1 MGLVVGSGVVEWVAK
16 QTNEFGNFGC
26 ATGIGWER
34 RGELVAGVAYSDF
47 NGPNVNAHI
56 AVFGLMS
63 REYLWTIFDYPFKQL
78 KVNRITCLIG
88 EGNHKSVNLC
98 GRMGFMPETRLKGA
112 HASGDLLI
120 YRMFRDECKWLELK
134 K

>member
-1 MGLVVGSGVVEWVAK
+1 MGLVVGAGVVEWVAK
-16 QTNEFGNFGC
+16 KTNEFGNFGC

-34 RGELVAGVAYSDF
+34 RGEIVAGVAYADF

-56 AVFGLMS
+56 AVDGLMS
-63 REYLWTIFDYPFKQL
+63 REYLWTIFDYPFRQL
-78 KVNRITCLIG
+78 KVSRITCLIG

-98 GRMGFMPETRLKGA
+98 QRMGFSQEARLRGA
-112 HASGDLLI
+112 HPSGDLLI
-120 YRMFRDECKWLELK
+120 YRMFANECKWLGLK